1 MKLRVGIV
9 GCGKFADVH
18 VQQVQVLDSAEVVA
32 VCDLEPLMARQMAVR
47 YSLPAMYSD
56 LGRMLA
62 EQRLDVLHITTPPAS
77 HPALAS
83 IAMEAGCHVFVEKPL
98 ALNLKAAQA
107 IVAAAEHHT
116 RKLCINY
123 WYNYD
128 PPGEALRRLVEEGV
142 LGEPVHVESVF
153 GYDLSGVFGSAL
165 LGDNEH
171 WVHHL
176 PGKLFHNVLD
186 HVVNK
191 IALFMPDADPRI
203 SAFDHRHRPASGDAV
218 TDAVMDELRFLMQG
232 ERVSG
237 YGLISSHA
245 RPAGQTLRVYGTRNT
260 IQVDFQKRTVVV
272 ETAQTVPAAL
282 GRLLAAFSHARGYRR
297 CAYGNLRQFLWAE
310 FHAFEGMRRLLRAFY
325 DCIRHDTAPPIPY
338 AEMLR
343 VSGLM
348 DALIGRLAQTRLA
361 LEGRR

>member
-9 GCGKFADVH
+9 GCGKFADIHIQQVH
-18 VQQVQVLDSAEVVA
+18 VLDNAEVVA

-56 LGRMLA
+56 LGRMLT
-62 EQRLDVLHITTPPAS
+62 EQRLDVVHITTPPAS

-98 ALNLKAAQA
+98 ALNLKAAQE
-107 IVAAAEHHT
+107 IVAAAEHHG

-142 LGEPVHVESVF
+142 LGAPVHVESVF
-153 GYDLSGVFGSAL
+153 GYDLSGVFGSAV

-191 IALFMPDADPRI
+191 IALFMPDADPQI
-203 SAFDHRHRPASGDAV
+203 CAFDHRHRPASGDAV
-218 TDAVMDELRFLMQG
+218 TDTVMDELRFLMQG

-272 ETAQTVPAAL
+272 EISTDRTDRAGAAPRRVFTCPRLSALRVWEPAPIPV
-282 GRLLAAFSHARGYRR
+282 GRVSCLRRHAAAAAELLRLHPPRYRAADPARGD
-297 CAYGNLRQFLWAE
+297 AAGE
-310 FHAFEGMRRLLRAFY
+310 RAHGHP
-325 DCIRHDTAPPIPY
+325 DR
-338 AEMLR
+338 
-343 VSGLM
+343 
-348 DALIGRLAQTRLA
+348 
-361 LEGRR
+361 

>member
-18 VQQVQVLDSAEVVA
+18 VQQVRAVDGAELA
-32 VCDLEPLMARQMAVR
+32 AACDLEPLMARQLAVR
-47 YSLPAMYSD
+47 YSVPAVYFD
-56 LGRMLA
+56 FGRMLA
-62 EQRLDVLHITTPPAS
+62 EQCLDVVHITTPPSS

-83 IAMEAGCHVFVEKPL
+83 SAMEAGCHVFIEKPL
-98 ALNLKAAQA
+98 ALDLKAAQT
-107 IVAAAEHHT
+107 IVAAAEHHR

-128 PPGEALRRLVEEGV
+128 PPAEALRRLVEEGV

-191 IALFMPDADPRI
+191 IALFMPDADPLV
-203 SAFDHRHRPASGDAV
+203 SAFDHRHRPPSGDAI

-272 ETAQTVPAAL
+272 ETAQTVPTAL
-282 GRLLAAFSHARGYRR
+282 GRLLSASSHARAYRR
-297 CAYGNLRQFLWAE
+297 CAYGNLWQFLRAE

-325 DCIRHDTAPPIPY
+325 DCVHLDTAPPIAY
-338 AEMLR
+338 SEMLR

-348 DALIGRLAQTRLA
+348 DALIGTLVQTRLA